1 MVSWKWDRNLLP
13 KPHIIQKYSTY
24 NLPWNCDW
32 KEACDR
38 LLTSGENRRPP
49 GKRKATA
56 NAQIHL
62 ELQGPQVDK
71 TILKKKK
78 VEGLILLIW
87 KLTINL
93 QWLKRFGTGIKDGH
107 IDQWNGTESP
117 EINLQLCNWVL
128 TSLPSPL
135 NGGKVSHF
143 NRWCWNN
150 WIVTCKRMESDT

>member
-1 MVSWKWDRNLLP
+1 MAFNTYSKKIEMLCIFKNKHTKYSRWRHERRDRELLP

-117 EINLQLCNWVL
+117 EINLQLYN
-128 TSLPSPL
+128 
-135 NGGKVSHF
+135 
-143 NRWCWNN
+143 
-150 WIVTCKRMESDT
+150 